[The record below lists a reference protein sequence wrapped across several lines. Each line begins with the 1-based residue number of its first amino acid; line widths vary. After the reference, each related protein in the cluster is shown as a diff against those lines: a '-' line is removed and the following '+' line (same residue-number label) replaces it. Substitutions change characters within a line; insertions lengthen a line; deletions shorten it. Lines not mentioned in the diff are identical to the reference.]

1 MQDAGL
7 GAAMTRLITCLRH
20 DQENNDCINIRDG
33 GREWRGTGITK
44 KESLKMKPDYL
55 RKRVQ
60 TESLRAEVSRLRL
73 AWTNRGRRGLHLQV
87 LANNFDL
94 QKPRSKVNFTIPSP
108 TLCFDSSR
116 TAGSLT
122 EDYSA
127 PGPAACDSQSEDGA
141 RRGPPGDFLPSA
153 GGEETFQRTS
163 FGSCYPMRPVAS
175 AVLSR
180 EWPTAGRPI
189 PLHLQYILQGE
200 MERTGVT

>member
-1 MQDAGL
+1 
-7 GAAMTRLITCLRH
+7 MTRLLACLRH

-33 GREWRGTGITK
+33 DREWRGTGITK

-73 AWTNRGRRGLHLQV
+73 AWTNRGRRGLYL
-87 LANNFDL
+87 
-94 QKPRSKVNFTIPSP
+94 T
-108 TLCFDSSR
+108 TLCFDSLR

-153 GGEETFQRTS
+153 GGEETFHRTS

-200 MERTGVT
+200 MERTGIT